1 MWTSRLA
8 AILTRELRALAR
20 ELEAYPDDEAVW
32 RTLPGMP
39 NSAGTLALHLAG
51 NLQHYIGARLGA
63 SGYRRDR
70 AAEFARR
77 DVPRDALLE
86 EIRRAIAAVEH
97 TVPGLTPEILE
108 ADYPEPVAGHRVRTD
123 DFLLHLVAHLA
134 WHLGQVDYHRRAV
147 TGEAGAIGA
156 VALRELS
163 SARPAP

>member
-1 MWTSRLA
+1 MWTSHLT

-20 ELEAYPDDEAVW
+20 ELQAYPDDEALW

-51 NLQHYIGARLGA
+51 NLQHYIGARLGG
-63 SGYRRDR
+63 SGYQRDR
-70 AAEFARR
+70 GAEFARR
-77 DVPRDALLE
+77 HVPRQSLLE
-86 EIRRAIAAVEH
+86 EIGRAIAAVES
-97 TVPGLTPEILE
+97 TVPGLGAEVLE
-108 ADYPEPVAGHRVRTD
+108 ADFPELVGGRRVRTD
-123 DFLLHLVAHLA
+123 DFLLHLAAHLA

-156 VALRELS
+156 VAPSELS